1 MEETAPVWCILTGDH
16 IRFDDKVFE
25 ALDKNPVP
33 LGNEVGFYLCTKG
46 RTRLSAPGNS
56 SVGTTKSPASTT
68 ERN

>member
-25 ALDKNPVP
+25 AL
-33 LGNEVGFYLCTKG
+33 GNEVGFCLCTKG